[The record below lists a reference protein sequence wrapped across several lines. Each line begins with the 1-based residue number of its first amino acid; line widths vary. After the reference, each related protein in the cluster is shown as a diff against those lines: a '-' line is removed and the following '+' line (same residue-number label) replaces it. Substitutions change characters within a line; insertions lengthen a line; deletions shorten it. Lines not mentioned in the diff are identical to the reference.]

1 MARGRWNHAAK
12 ARVLAEIARYTEAH
26 RVPPTIEEVAHAL
39 GVSLPVVHG
48 YVVRLELEGAIESLW
63 VAGRRSPRSM
73 RVVASR
79 QLMLVG

>member
-1 MARGRWNHAAK
+1 MPRGRWNHPAK
-12 ARVLAEIARYTEAH
+12 LRVLAEIVRYTEAH

-48 YVVRLELEGAIESLW
+48 YCQRLEIEGAIESLW

-73 RVVASR
+73 RATPSR
-79 QLMLVG
+79 QLVLVS